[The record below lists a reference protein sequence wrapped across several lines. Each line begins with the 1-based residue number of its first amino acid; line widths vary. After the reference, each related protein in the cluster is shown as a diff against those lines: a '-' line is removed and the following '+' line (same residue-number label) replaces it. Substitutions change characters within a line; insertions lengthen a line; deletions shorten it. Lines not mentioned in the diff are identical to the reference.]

1 MQASW
6 RIGSLFGIPL
16 FIDSSWFFILAFITL
31 VNALDLYTAWGPVLA
46 WSAGFGMALLLFGS
60 VLLHELGHSLVARS
74 QGIKV
79 NSITL
84 FLFGG
89 VASIEQESKTPGE
102 AFQVAIAGPTVSL
115 LLCGLFY
122 TLAQVLPA
130 SGIVSVLALG
140 LARINLV
147 LALFNLIPGLPLD
160 GGQVLKAAVWKL
172 TGDRFQG
179 IRWAARTGQFLG
191 WSAISLGLLVFLL
204 TSEFGSLWM
213 ALIGWFIVRNA
224 SNYERIT
231 TLQEALLQLVAADA
245 MTREFRVVDAD
256 MTLRQFTDEYILKDA
271 WTSHVYPYYAASHGR
286 YRGLIRVEDLQFI
299 ERSRWETET
308 LHSIVRPLTEIV
320 TLPEKTPLLEVINSM
335 ENNQMKRLTVISP
348 AEAVAGVIDRGD
360 IVRSVA
366 TKLNL
371 EISDADIKRIKA
383 EDSYPPTLPL
393 PAVAKATTK

>member
-46 WSAGFGMALLLFGS
+46 WSAGFVMALLLFGS
-60 VLLHELGHSLVARS
+60 VLVHELGHSLVARS

-115 LLCGLFY
+115 LLSGLFY
-122 TLAQVLPA
+122 TIAQVLPT
-130 SGIVSVLALG
+130 SGIVSVLVLG
-140 LARINLV
+140 IARINLV

-172 TGDRFQG
+172 TGNRFQG

-191 WSAISLGLLVFLL
+191 WTAISLGLLVFLL

-231 TLQEALLQLVAADA
+231 TLQEALMQLVAADA

-256 MTLRQFTDEYILKDA
+256 MSLRQFTDEYILKDA

-286 YRGLIRVEDLQFI
+286 YRGLLAVEDLQFI

-308 LHSIVRPLTEIV
+308 LHSIVRPLSEIV

-348 AEAVAGVIDRGD
+348 ADAVAGVIDRGD

-371 EISDADIKRIKA
+371 EVSDADIKRIKA